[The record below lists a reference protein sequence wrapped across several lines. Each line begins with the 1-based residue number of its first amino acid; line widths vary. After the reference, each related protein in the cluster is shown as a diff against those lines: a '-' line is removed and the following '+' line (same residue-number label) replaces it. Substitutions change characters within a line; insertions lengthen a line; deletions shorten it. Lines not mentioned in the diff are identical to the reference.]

1 MCRQSVRAMARPRQ
15 SAAGRRCAASLCPA
29 CSGSRPS
36 SRSAPA
42 CRPCR
47 RTSQC
52 RSRGRTRLPAPPRP
66 RASAPDPATVPTHA
80 TSVASRRGPVRRLF
94 SACSWNRASRC
105 HPRRRACRRGARHS
119 CLRPHAAKSAKALSP
134 IFHRAIR
141 AGSTRR
147 DAHPHR
153 CRQRTQLRLR
163 ASRSPRSPAD
173 AAACPRPSTRRP
185 VSPARR
191 RCHTKSS
198 FPGFLSGKFAPPAA
212 SNAPPL
218 TPANMEA
225 KPSGSGREGS
235 RVQPGAPAAW
245 VRVSKQVRRKRAS
258 WQGNV
263 GQRDGKKTP
272 GSPEPA
278 VNLCSSVCI
287 CGSKSARAG
296 CPRYGPFTI
305 RRRWRTSSS
314 LRRGRP
320 RPLRPFPSSLGRM
333 ACRRRP
339 ARRR

>member
-15 SAAGRRCAASLCPA
+15 IAAGRRCAASLCPA

-42 CRPCR
+42 CRPR
-47 RTSQC
+47 QPTNPC
-52 RSRGRTRLPAPPRP
+52 RSRGRTRRPAPWRP
-66 RASAPDPATVPTHA
+66 RASAPDRATVPTHA
-80 TSVASRRGPVRRLF
+80 TSVASRRGPVRRMF

-198 FPGFLSGKFAPPAA
+198 SRPPTA
-212 SNAPPL
+212 SY
-218 TPANMEA
+218 
-225 KPSGSGREGS
+225 
-235 RVQPGAPAAW
+235 
-245 VRVSKQVRRKRAS
+245 
-258 WQGNV
+258 
-263 GQRDGKKTP
+263 P
-272 GSPEPA
+272 GS
-278 VNLCSSVCI
+278 S
-287 CGSKSARAG
+287 
-296 CPRYGPFTI
+296 
-305 RRRWRTSSS
+305 
-314 LRRGRP
+314 P
-320 RPLRPFPSSLGRM
+320 RPPRATHRRSHPRTWRRNLPGPAGKGAGSSRELRQRG
-333 ACRRRP
+333 
-339 ARRR
+339 